1 MTLATRCRVG
11 IVVALV
17 ALWGAPAVTQAQALT
32 GRVTDAQGAV
42 IVGAEVRAHREDGAA
57 AQRTTTDAT
66 GSFRFDALAAG
77 SFVIEI
83 EAPGFRQQVQIR
95 TLTDGRPAT
104 LDVQLEVAGIDEGV
118 VVTATGLPQV
128 TQATSKAITL
138 IDAQEI
144 HARNEATLT
153 EIVRYTPGVQ
163 VRDNGGPGQLASMRI
178 RGLRPDAAAV
188 LVDGLRLRDA
198 ATAQGDVTSFMS
210 TLNFVAAD
218 RVEVLRGSGSS
229 LYGTNAVGGVV
240 NIVSREGGSPTRG
253 DAQIEAGSLG
263 HFRARGAIS
272 GGVLSDRVTY
282 SLGGVQWN
290 VRDGLDGHD
299 SARSTGAQ
307 GMLRYQFTPTTSL
320 TARAFG
326 SNDRVEI
333 NSSPTASGVP
343 AANIPNAIIVDA
355 IAVAP
360 EEIERVNSGLPLNV
374 GGATFIPG
382 RDDPDNTRSSWF
394 HTTALQYKQ
403 AWSPT
408 LSWQG
413 SYQRVHTS
421 RTYISGSLGPGF
433 QSATE
438 TLGEY
443 VGDVD
448 TIDGR
453 AILQPAPWLGITA
466 GYEFER
472 EHYYDHQDDHR
483 PAPFRVLTETAIS
496 QTAHAGFAAAQIA
509 LLDRRLQ
516 MSLSGR
522 VQGFSLGTVDLSATG
537 VESVYDSVPVDSP
550 PRALTGD
557 FSAVYFVEA
566 SDTKV
571 RAHVGNAYRAPG
583 LYERFGGGFS
593 SDPVSGL
600 IIFTPYGDPRLR
612 PDRYLSFDAGVDQS
626 AWRDRVKVSMTA
638 FHVDVESLT
647 AFDSSGGIRPNTDP
661 YGRSLGYI
669 NGSGGF
675 SRGVEVGVDARPTSA
690 FGLSTSYT
698 FTDAETDQDITVP
711 GFFTVLGVFR
721 HTGTMVV
728 TANWT
733 SRLDTTFDLFHGSQH
748 YGSFFAAGRPRA
760 YRFPGFTKAAVIAG
774 YRLSSTPR
782 ALRVYAKVDN
792 LLDSTYYQSGWRA
805 PGRTAMAGLSFG
817 I

>member
-1 MTLATRCRVG
+1 M
-11 IVVALV
+11 ALV
-17 ALWGAPAVTQAQALT
+17 ALWVAPALAQAPALT

-57 AQRTTTDAT
+57 AQRTTTDFS

-83 EAPGFRQQVQIR
+83 EAPGFRQQVQLL
-95 TLTDGRPAT
+95 TLAGDRPGT
-104 LDVQLEVAGIDEGV
+104 LDVQLDVAGVDEGI
-118 VVTATGLPQV
+118 VVTASGLPQV

-138 IDAQEI
+138 ISAQEI
-144 HARNEATLT
+144 QARNEATLT

-198 ATAQGDVTSFMS
+198 STAQGDVTSFMS
-210 TLNFVAAD
+210 NLNFVAAD

-240 NIVSREGGSPTRG
+240 NIVSREGGSPTHG

-263 HFRARGAIS
+263 HFRARGAVS
-272 GGVLSDRVTY
+272 GGARSDRVTY

-290 VRDGLDGHD
+290 VRDGLDGND

-320 TARAFG
+320 TARVFG

-333 NSSPTASGVP
+333 NASPTASGVP
-343 AANIPNAIIVDA
+343 AANVPNAIIVDA

-360 EEIERVNSGLPLNV
+360 ESIERVNSGLPLDV
-374 GGATFIPG
+374 GNATYIPG
-382 RDDPDNTRSSWF
+382 RDDPDNTRASWF
-394 HTTALQYKQ
+394 HTTALQFKQ
-403 AWSPT
+403 ARST
-408 LSWQG
+408 KLSWQG

-421 RTYISGSLGPGF
+421 RTYISGPAGPGF

-438 TLGEY
+438 TLGKY
-443 VGDVD
+443 DGDVD
-448 TIDGR
+448 TIDAR
-453 AILQPAPWLGITA
+453 AILQPTPWLGVTA

-472 EHYYDHQDDHR
+472 EHYHDHQDDHG
-483 PAPFRVLTETAIS
+483 PAPFRVLTETSIS

-509 LLDRRLQ
+509 LLDRHLQ
-516 MSLSGR
+516 MSVSGR
-522 VQGFSLGTVDLSATG
+522 IQGFTLGTVDSSATG
-537 VESVYDSVPVDSP
+537 VENVYDSVAVASP

-557 FSAVYFVEA
+557 FSAAYFVEA

-593 SDPVSGL
+593 SDPVSGE

-612 PDRYLSFDAGVDQS
+612 PDRYLSFDAGIDQS

-647 AFDSSGGIRPNTDP
+647 AFDSSGGIRPATDP
-661 YGRSLGYI
+661 FGRSLGYV

-675 SRGVEVGVDARPTSA
+675 SRGLEFGVDARPTSTLS
-690 FGLSTSYT
+690 LSTSYT
-698 FTDAETDQDITVP
+698 FTDAETNQDITVP
-711 GFFTVLGVFR
+711 GFYTVPGVFR
-721 HTGTMVV
+721 RTATMVV
-728 TANWT
+728 TTNWT
-733 SRLDTTFDLFHGSQH
+733 SRLDTTFDLFHGSEH

-760 YRFPGFTKAAVIAG
+760 YRYPGFTKAAVIAG

-792 LLDSTYYQSGWRA
+792 LLDSTYYQTGWRA